1 MNVNPSNQHNLL
13 PALIL
18 GGFLSFGLIGA
29 GLVLSHGAQQ
39 VAAAREKITVKG
51 TAEKSIQAD
60 KAQWSTHVSI
70 RADSIASGIPALQ
83 MAVNQ
88 VTASLTAGNLV
99 KKTDLQLADWT
110 AEPVHQRMD
119 NGYEGPIIGY
129 TLNRKIGVL
138 LNNVKIP
145 TQLNQRVEQLIQQ
158 GISVSNGDT
167 QYLVSNLE
175 QIKLSLI
182 GEATQNAHDRA
193 VEFAKSGDISV
204 GAMQSAAQ
212 GVFQIRAPLS
222 TDESE
227 YGGEYDTSTID
238 KIARVVVTADYAI
251 KN

>member
-1 MNVNPSNQHNLL
+1 MNASDLNQRNLL
-13 PALIL
+13 PAIIL
-18 GGFLSFGLIGA
+18 GGCLSVGLIGA

-60 KAQWSTHVSI
+60 KAQWSTYVSI

-83 MAVNQ
+83 TAVDQ
-88 VTASLTAGNLV
+88 VVASLTAADLV

-110 AEPVHQRMD
+110 AEPVHQRLD
-119 NGYEGPIIGY
+119 NGYEGAIIGY
-129 TLNRKIGVL
+129 TLNRKIGIL
-138 LNNVKIP
+138 LNDVKIP

-158 GISVSNGDT
+158 GVSVSNGDT

-193 VEFAKSGDISV
+193 VEFAKSGDIAV
-204 GAMQSAAQ
+204 GAMQSASQ
-212 GVFQIRAPLS
+212 GIFQIRAPLS

-238 KIARVVVTADYAI
+238 KIARVVVTVDYAI

>member
-1 MNVNPSNQHNLL
+1 MNANPANHHNLL

-18 GGFLSFGLIGA
+18 GGCLSIGLIGA

-60 KAQWSTHVSI
+60 KAQWSTYVSI
-70 RADSIASGIPALQ
+70 RADNIAGGIPALQ
-83 MAVNQ
+83 SAVNQ
-88 VTASLTAGNLV
+88 VITSLTTGDLI

-110 AEPVHQRMD
+110 ADPIYQRLD
-119 NGYEGPIIGY
+119 NGYDGAIVGY

-138 LNNVKIP
+138 LNDVNVP
-145 TQLNQRVEQLIQQ
+145 SQLNQRVEQLIQQ
-158 GISVSNGDT
+158 GINVSNGDT

-193 VEFAKSGDISV
+193 VEFAKSGGISV
-204 GAMQSAAQ
+204 GAMQSASQ

-227 YGGEYDTSTID
+227 YGGEYNTSTID
-238 KIARVVVTADYAI
+238 KIARVVVTVDYAI

>member
-1 MNVNPSNQHNLL
+1 MHASEQNQRNLL
-13 PALIL
+13 PAIIL
-18 GGFLSFGLIGA
+18 GGCLSFGLIGA

-60 KAQWSTHVSI
+60 KAQWSTYVSV
-70 RADSIASGIPALQ
+70 RADTIANGIPLLQ
-83 MAVNQ
+83 AAIDQ
-88 VTASLTAGNLV
+88 VSASLTADNLL
-99 KKTDLQLADWT
+99 KTTDLQLADWT
-110 AEPVHQRMD
+110 AEPVHQRLD

-129 TLNRKIGVL
+129 HLNRKIGVL
-138 LNNVKIP
+138 LADVKVP
-145 TQLNQRVEQLIQQ
+145 AQLNQRVEQLIQQ
-158 GISVSNGDT
+158 GVSVSNGDT

-193 VEFAKSGDISV
+193 VEFAKSGGISV

-222 TDESE
+222 TDENE
-227 YGGEYDTSTID
+227 YGGEYNTSTID
-238 KIARVVVTADYAI
+238 KIARVVVTVDYAI